1 MTTAQKRV
9 AEPEPTP
16 VDLREFSDQFFTE
29 LAGPLAHVLGSKKDA
44 GRVKQVVKNALN
56 ATIDRISQSRRLE
69 KEKRAR
75 ATRSM
80 SLKKA
85 RIPAPLP
92 VEDLKPEEVIER
104 RLVEMSVANLYRAT
118 QDGRF
123 YCATP
128 RGKRIGRVYPAW
140 QFVEPVTAM
149 LPQVLSV
156 LKEQGETYIHAR
168 MVSEDDDLMEL
179 APAEVLA
186 GRLFNPGQALHPEQ
200 AALLAR
206 PPSERLAFVKKVF
219 AQPLRH
225 EAIG

>member
-1 MTTAQKRV
+1 MTTAQKRL

-16 VDLREFSDQFFTE
+16 VDLRELSDQFFTE
-29 LAGPLAHVLGSKKDA
+29 LAGPLQHVLGSKEDA
-44 GRVKQVVKNALN
+44 GRVEQVVKNALYAAIN
-56 ATIDRISQSRRLE
+56 RMSQSRRLE
-69 KEKRAR
+69 KEKRPS
-75 ATRSM
+75 ATRSRTV
-80 SLKKA
+80 KKA
-85 RIPAPLP
+85 RISAPLP
-92 VEDLKPEEVIER
+92 VEDLKPEEVIGR
-104 RLVEMSVANLYRAT
+104 GLVEMSVANLYRAT

-156 LKEQGETYIHAR
+156 LKEHGETYIHAR

-186 GRLFNPGQALHPEQ
+186 GRLFNPGQTLHPEQ
-200 AALLAR
+200 AALLER
-206 PPSERLAFVKKVF
+206 PPSERLALVKKVF
-219 AQPLRH
+219 AKPLRQ
-225 EAIG
+225 EVIG